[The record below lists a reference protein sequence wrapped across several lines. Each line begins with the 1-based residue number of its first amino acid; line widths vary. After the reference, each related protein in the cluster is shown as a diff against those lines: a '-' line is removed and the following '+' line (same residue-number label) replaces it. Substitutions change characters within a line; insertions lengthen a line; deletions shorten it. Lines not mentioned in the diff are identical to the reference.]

1 MKKEK
6 IKINEEYSNTS
17 VRGKGEYTFQVFSHI
32 VLIVLS
38 LLAVLPFVLLIM
50 SSLTD
55 EDSLLLNGY
64 SFFPQKFSTY
74 AYEYLFVTNLK
85 SIMSSYGITVFVTL
99 VGLILSLL
107 ITPMLAYP
115 LSRKDYARGKKV
127 SFYVFFTM
135 LFNGGLVPS
144 YMMWTQVF
152 HLKNTIFAL
161 IIPTLLLNGFN
172 VILMRSNFQSNIHP
186 AMIEAAKIDGAGE
199 FYIYRKIILPLSLP
213 IMATIGLMTGINYW
227 NDWTNGLYY
236 VTNSKLYSLQQLL
249 NTIMTNIQA
258 LTQMTTV
265 TVTQKMPSTSIRMA
279 MAVIGVIPV
288 LVLYPFFQKYFVKGI
303 ALGGVK
309 E

>member
-279 MAVIGVIPV
+279 MAVIGVIPI